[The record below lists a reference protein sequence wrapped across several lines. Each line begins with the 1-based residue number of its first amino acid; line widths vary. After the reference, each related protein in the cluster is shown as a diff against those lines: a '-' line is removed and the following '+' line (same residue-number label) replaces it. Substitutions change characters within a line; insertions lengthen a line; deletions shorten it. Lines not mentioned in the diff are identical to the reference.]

1 MAEKVKDP
9 VCGME
14 IDSERAAA
22 RVEHG
27 GRTWWF
33 CSEGCRRAF
42 EQDPARYA
50 GQAAGGGHGGGHG
63 GHG

>member
-1 MAEKVKDP
+1 MEKDP

-14 IDSERAAA
+14 VAPERAAA

-33 CSEGCRRAF
+33 CSEACRRAF
-42 EQDPARYA
+42 EQDPDRYV
-50 GQAAGGGHGGGHG
+50 QAAGAAAGHHG
-63 GHG
+63 EGRPGR